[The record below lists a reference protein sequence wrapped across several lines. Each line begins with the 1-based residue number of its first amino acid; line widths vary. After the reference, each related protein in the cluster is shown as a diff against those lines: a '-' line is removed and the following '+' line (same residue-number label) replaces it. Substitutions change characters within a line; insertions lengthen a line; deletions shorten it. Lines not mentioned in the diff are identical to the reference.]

1 MVPEEAPGDQWGVK
15 GAGLGI
21 LVQAWEQALKWGPRG
36 VLVWEKSVKAEEEE
50 EDLVANG
57 SQAGAG
63 RVGGEG
69 ARRSQFL
76 GVPVFVSPHVSFD
89 CLSVSFPFCHSG
101 VLPAS
106 VSHSPRLW
114 RPRLSPRL
122 VAGEAGGGPGA
133 GLAALP
139 GGVKDRCQGPS
150 LSESRWRPGRIWIEG
165 RRPRPAG

>member
-1 MVPEEAPGDQWGVK
+1 MVPEEAPGGQWGVR

-21 LVQAWEQALKWGPRG
+21 PVQAWEQALKWGPRG
-36 VLVWEKSVKAEEEE
+36 VLVWEKSVKAGEEE

-89 CLSVSFPFCHSG
+89 CLSVSFPFRHSR

-139 GGVKDRCQGPS
+139 GGVKDRCQGTSP
-150 LSESRWRPGRIWIEG
+150 SESRWRPGRIWIEG